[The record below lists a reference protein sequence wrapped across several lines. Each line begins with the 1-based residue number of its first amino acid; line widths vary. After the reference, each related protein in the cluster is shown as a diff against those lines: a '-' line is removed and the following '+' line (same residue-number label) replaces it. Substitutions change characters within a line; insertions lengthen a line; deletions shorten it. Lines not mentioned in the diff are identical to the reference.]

1 MYLPINSMF
10 PSCLDNVQPP
20 EAQPSSSQSHP
31 QMKFA
36 TLDWVPEH
44 NLLLLL
50 LAGWAFS
57 LPLLE
62 SGSRHREIQQKVRV
76 LEEGRGRDRKEMPP
90 KTKEKGTKAGAQKKK
105 RNAGADVEA
114 ESMRRLALLE
124 KEVLQDRLA
133 LQRDEARRA
142 KASEDQLKQ
151 RIKDLEAELEGARSE
166 GKAIYAEMSRQCR
179 SLQEAMQS
187 RSRQLEEEVEGLR
200 EQLELC
206 QREAEAAQREAKQ
219 ALGERDQ
226 TLAQLR
232 AHVADMEA
240 KYEEILHDSLD
251 RLLAKL
257 RDVKPQWDGAVLRL
271 HTRLKEQLRQFG
283 LNPLDL

>member
-1 MYLPINSMF
+1 M
-10 PSCLDNVQPP
+10 
-20 EAQPSSSQSHP
+20 
-31 QMKFA
+31 
-36 TLDWVPEH
+36 
-44 NLLLLL
+44 
-50 LAGWAFS
+50 
-57 LPLLE
+57 
-62 SGSRHREIQQKVRV
+62 V
-76 LEEGRGRDRKEMPP
+76 LVSP
-90 KTKEKGTKAGAQKKK
+90 TKK
-105 RNAGADVEA
+105 REVQDVEA
-114 ESMRRLALLE
+114 ESMHRLALLE
-124 KEVLQDRLA
+124 KEVLQDRLEGCSGLFTA

-166 GKAIYAEMSRQCR
+166 GKAIYAGEVLTTGLPGKALNRPLCTCPLDQAEPSPPTTSVLSPLLSPHLGPWPPTALPEMSRQCR

-187 RSRQLEEEVEGLR
+187 RTRKLEEEVKGLQ

-240 KYEEILHDSLD
+240 KYEEILHIEAWCPQDSLD

-257 RDVKPQWDGAVLRL
+257 RSVKPQWDGAVLRL
-271 HTRLKEQLRQFG
+271 HARLKEQLRQFG

>member
-1 MYLPINSMF
+1 
-10 PSCLDNVQPP
+10 
-20 EAQPSSSQSHP
+20 
-31 QMKFA
+31 
-36 TLDWVPEH
+36 
-44 NLLLLL
+44 
-50 LAGWAFS
+50 
-57 LPLLE
+57 
-62 SGSRHREIQQKVRV
+62 
-76 LEEGRGRDRKEMPP
+76 MPP

-105 RNAGADVEA
+105 RNASADVEA
-114 ESMRRLALLE
+114 ESMHRLALLE
-124 KEVLQDRLA
+124 KEVLQDHLA

-166 GKAIYAEMSRQCR
+166 GKAIYAEMNRRCR

-187 RSRQLEEEVEGLR
+187 RTRQLEEEVKGLR

-240 KYEEILHDSLD
+240 KYEEILHPGPAPGQAESCEASVGRGCAETPRQAQGAAPPVWTQPPGSL
-251 RLLAKL
+251 KL
-257 RDVKPQWDGAVLRL
+257 
-271 HTRLKEQLRQFG
+271 
-283 LNPLDL
+283 